1 MVISDSPAEL
11 GHARLSG
18 SKIAVSL
25 VLGVL
30 TGVVVYYVIAVVAT
44 AHVPGNFTVNPLTLA
59 LIALV
64 GALVVA
70 IAWRWP
76 VVGLTAGVVIVLVVA
91 AVVAARIG
99 SSGSG
104 SGSDWLNPFNAVAF
118 GAASGYP
125 ALIGAV
131 MASVSALRLRSRPTG
146 YRQV

>member
-1 MVISDSPAEL
+1 MVVSDSPAEL
-11 GHARLSG
+11 GHARLSV

-44 AHVPGNFTVNPLTLA
+44 AQVPGNFTVNPLTLV

-76 VVGLTAGVVIVLVVA
+76 VVGLTAGAVIVLVVA

-99 SSGSG
+99 WSA

-125 ALIGAV
+125 ALVGAV
-131 MASVSALRLRSRPTG
+131 MASVSGLRLRSRPA
-146 YRQV
+146 

>member
-1 MVISDSPAEL
+1 MMVVSDSPEL
-11 GHARLSG
+11 GHARLSV

-25 VLGVL
+25 LLGVL
-30 TGVVVYYVIAVVAT
+30 TGVVVYYVVAAVAT
-44 AHVPGNFTVNPLTLA
+44 AQVPGNFTVNPLTLA

-99 SSGSG
+99 WSA

-118 GAASGYP
+118 GAAGGYP
-125 ALIGAV
+125 GLVGAGV
-131 MASVSALRLRSRPTG
+131 ARLSG
-146 YRQV
+146 G

>member
-1 MVISDSPAEL
+1 MTVVSDSPAEL
-11 GHARLSG
+11 GHARLSVP
-18 SKIAVSL
+18 KIAVSL
-25 VLGVL
+25 LLGVL
-30 TGVVVYYVIAVVAT
+30 TGVVVYYVIAVVAR
-44 AHVPGNFTVNPLTLA
+44 AQVPGNFTVNPLTLA

-76 VVGLTAGVVIVLVVA
+76 AVGLTAGVVIVLVVA

-99 SSGSG
+99 WSG

-125 ALIGAV
+125 ALVGAV
-131 MASVSALRLRSRPTG
+131 MASVSALRLRSRPA
-146 YRQV
+146 

>member
-1 MVISDSPAEL
+1 
-11 GHARLSG
+11 
-18 SKIAVSL
+18 
-25 VLGVL
+25 
-30 TGVVVYYVIAVVAT
+30 VVAT
-44 AHVPGNFTVNPLTLA
+44 AQVPGNFTFSPLTLA

-76 VVGLTAGVVIVLVVA
+76 VVGLTAGLVIVLVVA

-99 SSGSG
+99 WSS

-125 ALIGAV
+125 VLVGAV
-131 MASVSALRLRSRPTG
+131 MASVSGLRLRSRPA
-146 YRQV
+146 

>member
-1 MVISDSPAEL
+1 MMVVSDSPAEL
-11 GHARLSG
+11 GHARLSV

-25 VLGVL
+25 LLGVL

-44 AHVPGNFTVNPLTLA
+44 TQVPGNFTVNPLTLA

-99 SSGSG
+99 WSG

-125 ALIGAV
+125 VLVGAV
-131 MASVSALRLRSRPTG
+131 MASASGLRLRSRPA
-146 YRQV
+146 

>member
-1 MVISDSPAEL
+1 MMVASDSPAES
-11 GHARLSG
+11 GHARLSV
-18 SKIAVSL
+18 SNIAVSL

-44 AHVPGNFTVNPLTLA
+44 AQVPGPFTVHPLTLA
-59 LIALV
+59 LIAIV

-91 AVVAARIG
+91 AVVADRIG
-99 SSGSG
+99 WSA
-104 SGSDWLNPFNAVAF
+104 SGSDWLDPFNAVAF

-125 ALIGAV
+125 VLVGAV
-131 MASVSALRLRSRPTG
+131 MASVSGLRLRSRPA
-146 YRQV
+146 

>member
-1 MVISDSPAEL
+1 MMVVSDSPAEL
-11 GHARLSG
+11 GRARLSG

-30 TGVVVYYVIAVVAT
+30 TGFVVYYVIAVVGT
-44 AHVPGNFTVNPLTLA
+44 AQVPGPFMVHPLTLA
-59 LIALV
+59 LIAIV

-70 IAWRWP
+70 VAWRWP
-76 VVGLTAGVVIVLVVA
+76 VVGLTAGLVIVLVVA

-99 SSGSG
+99 WSS

-125 ALIGAV
+125 VLVGAV
-131 MASVSALRLRSRPTG
+131 MASVSGLRLRSRPA
-146 YRQV
+146 

>member
-44 AHVPGNFTVNPLTLA
+44 AQVPGNFTVNPLTLA
-59 LIALV
+59 LFAVV
-64 GALVVA
+64 GAVVVA

-91 AVVAARIG
+91 VVVAARIG
-99 SSGSG
+99 GSG
-104 SGSDWLNPFNAVAF
+104 SSSDWLNPFNAVAF

-125 ALIGAV
+125 VLVGAV
-131 MASVSALRLRSRPTG
+131 MASVSALRLRSRPAG

>member
-44 AHVPGNFTVNPLTLA
+44 AQVPGNFTFSPLTLA

-70 IAWRWP
+70 VAWRWP
-76 VVGLTAGVVIVLVVA
+76 VVGLTAGVLIVLLVA
-91 AVVAARIG
+91 VVVAARIG
-99 SSGSG
+99 GSG
-104 SGSDWLNPFNAVAF
+104 SSSDWLNPFNAVAF

-125 ALIGAV
+125 VLVGAV

>member
-1 MVISDSPAEL
+1 MMVVSDSPEEL
-11 GHARLSG
+11 RDAGLSV

-30 TGVVVYYVIAVVAT
+30 TGFVVYYVIAVVAT
-44 AHVPGNFTVNPLTLA
+44 AQVPGNFTVNPLTLA

-64 GALVVA
+64 GAVVVA

-76 VVGLTAGVVIVLVVA
+76 VVGLTAGVVIVLVVV
-91 AVVAARIG
+91 AVVATRIAW
-99 SSGSG
+99 SG

-125 ALIGAV
+125 ALVGVV
-131 MASVSALRLRSRPTG
+131 MASVSTLRLRSRHK
-146 YRQV
+146 

>member
-1 MVISDSPAEL
+1 MMVESDSPAEL
-11 GHARLSG
+11 GRARLSV

-25 VLGVL
+25 ILGVL

-44 AHVPGNFTVNPLTLA
+44 AQVPGPFTVHPLTLA
-59 LIALV
+59 LIAIV

-99 SSGSG
+99 WSAA
-104 SGSDWLNPFNAVAF
+104 GSDWLNPFNAVAF

-125 ALIGAV
+125 ALVGAV
-131 MASVSALRLRSRPTG
+131 MASVSGLRLRSRTA
-146 YRQV
+146 

>member
-1 MVISDSPAEL
+1 MMVVSDSPAEL
-11 GHARLSG
+11 GRARLSG

-44 AHVPGNFTVNPLTLA
+44 AQVPGNFTVNPLTLA

-99 SSGSG
+99 WSA

-125 ALIGAV
+125 VLVGAV
-131 MASVSALRLRSRPTG
+131 MASVSALRLRSRPA
-146 YRQV
+146 

>member
-59 LIALV
+59 LFAVV
-64 GALVVA
+64 GAVVVA

-91 AVVAARIG
+91 VVVAARIG
-99 SSGSG
+99 GSG
-104 SGSDWLNPFNAVAF
+104 SSSDWLNPFNVVAF

-125 ALIGAV
+125 VLVGAV

>member
-1 MVISDSPAEL
+1 MVKSDSEL

-25 VLGVL
+25 VLGAL

-44 AHVPGNFTVNPLTLA
+44 AQIPGTFTVNPLTLA

-99 SSGSG
+99 SSGSA
-104 SGSDWLNPFNAVAF
+104 SDWLNPFNAVAF

-125 ALIGAV
+125 VLIGAV
-131 MASVSALRLRSRPTG
+131 MASVSALRLRS
-146 YRQV
+146 

>member
-1 MVISDSPAEL
+1 MVLSDSPAEL
-11 GHARLSG
+11 GHARLSV

-25 VLGVL
+25 VFGVL

-44 AHVPGNFTVNPLTLA
+44 AQVAGPFTVNPLTLS
-59 LIALV
+59 LIAIV

-76 VVGLTAGVVIVLVVA
+76 VAGLTAGVVIVLVVA

-99 SSGSG
+99 WSG
-104 SGSDWLNPFNAVAF
+104 SGSDWLDPFNAVAF

-125 ALIGAV
+125 VLVGAV
-131 MASVSALRLRSRPTG
+131 MASVSGLRLRSRPA
-146 YRQV
+146 

>member
-1 MVISDSPAEL
+1 MMVASDSPAEL
-11 GHARLSG
+11 GHARLSV
-18 SKIAVSL
+18 SKTAVSL

-44 AHVPGNFTVNPLTLA
+44 AQVPGNFTVNPLTLA
-59 LIALV
+59 LIAFV

-99 SSGSG
+99 WSG
-104 SGSDWLNPFNAVAF
+104 SGSDWLDPFNAVAF

-125 ALIGAV
+125 VLVGAV
-131 MASVSALRLRSRPTG
+131 MASVSGLRLRSRPA
-146 YRQV
+146 

>member
-1 MVISDSPAEL
+1 MMVVSDSRAEL
-11 GHARLSG
+11 AQARLSG

-25 VLGVL
+25 VLGVV

-44 AHVPGNFTVNPLTLA
+44 AQAPGNFTVNPLTLA

-99 SSGSG
+99 SSGL
-104 SGSDWLNPFNAVAF
+104 GSDWLNPFNAVAF

-125 ALIGAV
+125 VLVGAV
-131 MASVSALRLRSRPTG
+131 MASVSALRLRSRPA
-146 YRQV
+146 

>member
-59 LIALV
+59 LFAVV
-64 GALVVA
+64 GAVVVA

-91 AVVAARIG
+91 VVVAARIG
-99 SSGSG
+99 GSG
-104 SGSDWLNPFNAVAF
+104 SSSDWLNPFNAVAF

-125 ALIGAV
+125 VLVGAV